1 MAIPD
6 EHPATVEEDMPTTT
20 LEDIECL
27 NTVAAHALHDGDWS
41 EADSALAEALHNLA
55 YACPIEP
62 TPLLRKS
69 APLCTTNEDDED
81 TLMQDADDDLTEDHQ
96 DNNSVPLEVFET
108 GDPSPRATD
117 IESFYPYPFTM
128 DSSFLQEDDEDE
140 EQDIMAAEDVEPTS
154 NNNKRR
160 EVSSSSPASSTT
172 FLSQEQHIR
181 TTAVCLY
188 NRALCHHLAWREAR
202 KTMTTTRMDE
212 DDDDDD
218 EFTVSP
224 ETHLRHALSYY
235 HEAYQTLLLLDVTHI
250 PRSDSLILVV
260 LALSANTL
268 ACLGALGWV
277 HQMDFWSVQLHK
289 LVEFAGPARVPTFFA
304 HSAFYHCAARYDM
317 ALAA

>member
-1 MAIPD
+1 
-6 EHPATVEEDMPTTT
+6 MPTTT

-69 APLCTTNEDDED
+69 APLCTTNEQDADA
-81 TLMQDADDDLTEDHQ
+81 LMQEEADDDLTEDHQ
-96 DNNSVPLEVFET
+96 DHDTVPLEVFET
-108 GDPSPRATD
+108 GDPSPRAAD

-128 DSSFLQEDDEDE
+128 DSSFLQDDDEDE
-140 EQDIMAAEDVEPTS
+140 EQDMAAEDDT
-154 NNNKRR
+154 NINNKRR

-172 FLSQEQHIR
+172 FLSQDQHIR

-202 KTMTTTRMDE
+202 KTMTTSPSTRMD

-235 HEAYQTLLLLDVTHI
+235 HEAYQTLLLLDVVTHI

-289 LVEFAGPARVPTFFA
+289 LVEFAGPARVPTFFT